1 VISVSD
7 KSLDSSSD
15 NVKEKLVTLRANRQA
30 IVSPT
35 SNSSTNSLIEDPNEI
50 QSQKTTRL
58 VKNKDNVNVRRSNR
72 GRNQSAKAPQ
82 VLLRNKLRFNG
93 PNGALSRQS
102 RMNLTPRAT
111 RNLAARNRITTQ
123 SARKNIR
130 KLSNNLGPSQGLYLI
145 RT

>member
-15 NVKEKLVTLRANRQA
+15 NVKEKLVTLRANRQS

-58 VKNKDNVNVRRSNR
+58 VKNVNVRRSNR
-72 GRNQSAKAPQ
+72 GRNQSTKAPQ